1 MPETT
6 VLIADD
12 HPLFRKGLRQV
23 IEEEAHVRVVAEA
36 SNGREALELI
46 RRHLPD
52 VVVVDIE
59 MPHVDGFAV
68 ARAVRDEGLMT
79 RVIMLTMHK
88 DETMLREAFALGAS
102 GYVLKHSA
110 AAEVLDSIRAVTAGE
125 SYVSPAMASMLIRTV
140 ARGDELSL
148 LTPTE
153 KRILRMLADFRTS
166 KEIAGELSISFRTV
180 ETHRNNIC
188 TKLGLEG
195 KHSLLKF
202 AAEHKGRLSS

>member
-1 MPETT
+1 MPEIT

-23 IEEEAHVRVVAEA
+23 IEEEPEVRVVAEA

-46 RRHLPD
+46 RLHRPD
-52 VVVVDIE
+52 VVIVDIE
-59 MPHVDGFAV
+59 MPQVDGLAV
-68 ARAVRDEGLMT
+68 ARAVRDEGLTT
-79 RVIMLTMHK
+79 RVVMLTMHK

-110 AAEVLDSIRAVTAGE
+110 AAEVLDSIRAVTAGDT
-125 SYVSPAMASMLIRTV
+125 YISPAMASLLVRPAV
-140 ARGDELSL
+140 ADAELSL

-153 KRILRMLADFRTS
+153 RRILRMLADFSTS
-166 KEIAGELSISFRTV
+166 KEIADSLSISFRTV

-188 TKLGLEG
+188 AKLGLEG

-202 AAEHKGRLSS
+202 AAEHKGKF

>member
-1 MPETT
+1 MLETT

-23 IEEEAHVRVVAEA
+23 IEEETDVRVVAEA
-36 SNGREALELI
+36 ADGREALELI
-46 RRHLPD
+46 RSHRPD
-52 VVVVDIE
+52 VAVMDIE
-59 MPHVDGFAV
+59 MPQADGFAV
-68 ARAVRDEGLMT
+68 MRAVRDEGVPT
-79 RVIMLTMHK
+79 RVVILTMHK
-88 DETMLREAFALGAS
+88 DEAMLREAFDLGAS

-110 AAEVLDSIRAVTAGE
+110 AAEVVDSIRAVAAGQ
-125 SYVSPAMASMLIRTV
+125 SYVSPAMASMLIRPA
-140 ARGDELSL
+140 ARDGELAL

-153 KRILRMLADFRTS
+153 VRILRMLADFRTS
-166 KEIAGELSISFRTV
+166 KEIADELSVSFRTV

-202 AAEHKGRLSS
+202 AAEHRTKL